1 MQAGRSLQLEILPS
15 VLAVCRLGADDPL
28 PDWALAGTFISI
40 TRTSDELSIVCL
52 QEEVP
57 PDVRCK
63 KGWRCLRVE
72 GPLEFSEIG
81 VLASLTAALA
91 AADVSL
97 FALSTFDTDYLLVG
111 EGDLERAV
119 TALRGAGHQVEGA
132 PGP

>member
-15 VLAVCRLGADDPL
+15 VLAVCRLGADEPL

-57 PDVRCK
+57 PDVRCE